1 MKAIIFLLLGLY
13 SCSEGF
19 CILLLAETQT
29 STPRFQLSLE
39 NQIKIPLATSISP
52 TETITNSKIS
62 VELLCE
68 FARFND
74 TISTGV
80 VFTCPIR
87 KEKVVLVFVDQGESH
102 EFAFKFDKYVLDE
115 NDRQFI
121 SEKMFYKFDKG
132 KELPFMYFNEDE
144 CEVFVNWNSILATW
158 LFASLMI
165 FLV

>member
-29 STPRFQLSLE
+29 SAPGFQLSLE
-39 NQIKIPLATSISP
+39 TRINAPSATSTGP
-52 TETITNSKIS
+52 AETSANSKIS

-68 FARFND
+68 FAKSND
-74 TISTGV
+74 RVSAAV

-87 KEKVVLVFVDQGESH
+87 KEKAVLVFVDQGVAH
-102 EFAFKFDKYVLDE
+102 QFAFKFDKYVLDE
-115 NDRQFI
+115 NDRQFV
-121 SEKMFYKFDKG
+121 SEKMYYKFDKG
-132 KELPFMYFNEDE
+132 KELPFMYFDE
-144 CEVFVNWNSILATW
+144 GECQVFVNWNSILAAW

-165 FLV
+165 ILV